1 MVHIKGRKGRLVLLL
16 KVGAHWHTS
25 ILSGGS
31 KSLLDNICWKPG
43 KEWAQGFIIRFSRC
57 DDPSCRHDLTRMD
70 TKRVKVGLINTAV
83 KNIIQLIG
91 NCLLKSINKQQMIIS
106 RIGLD
111 LNTLNNDAFAIIA
124 IFIKEIRV
132 WS

>member
-1 MVHIKGRKGRLVLLL
+1 
-16 KVGAHWHTS
+16 
-25 ILSGGS
+25 
-31 KSLLDNICWKPG
+31 
-43 KEWAQGFIIRFSRC
+43 
-57 DDPSCRHDLTRMD
+57 MD

-83 KNIIQLIG
+83 KNTIQLIG